1 MFAPRL
7 KAAVLATLGA
17 ATIAVLSGCDANEN
31 ADLEKGR
38 QLFSVNCGTC
48 HALKEASATSIIG
61 PDLDAAFAAA
71 RNSGM
76 DQDTIEGVVE
86 AQIESPRQTDV
97 DDPSY
102 MPAGILEGEE
112 AEDVASYI
120 ASVAGVPG
128 IQAPEVPG
136 GEGGQIFASNGCGS
150 CHILAAAETT
160 GTQGPNLDE
169 VLPGQSSAM
178 VEEDIVD
185 PSAEIEQGY
194 SDIMPG
200 GFGDS
205 IEPADLKILVKFL
218 VDNAGKTD
226 PAAAGAAGGN

>member
-1 MFAPRL
+1 MTTPRI
-7 KAAVLATLGA
+7 KAAVLAVLSA

-31 ADLEKGR
+31 ADLENGR

-48 HALKEASATSIIG
+48 HSLKEASATSVVG
-61 PDLDAAFAAA
+61 PDLDSAFADA
-71 RNSGM
+71 RASGM
-76 DQDTIEGVVE
+76 DQDTIEGIVE
-86 AQIESPRQTDV
+86 AQIANPRLTDV

-102 MPAGILEGEE
+102 MPAEILEGEE
-112 AEDVASYI
+112 AEDVSAYI

-178 VEEDIVD
+178 VEQSIVD
-185 PSAEIEQGY
+185 PSAEITQGF
-194 SDIMPG
+194 SDIMPQ

-205 IEPADLKILVKFL
+205 IDPADLKILVKFL

-226 PAAAGAAGGN
+226 AAAGGAGGN